1 MIMKTL
7 FLQKSYKI
15 FLCILSILFI
25 SGCWDSN
32 ELQDFSIISGIGI
45 DKGGDDPENRF
56 RLTVQII
63 NPSIVS
69 GGQQGGN
76 VQSSPVTTYSETGS
90 TLKEAL
96 RKISN
101 EAPAELFF
109 PHIQIMLIGEELA
122 KEGIDELF
130 DVIERDPKFRV
141 LFPVLIVK
149 GHTAEDALKI
159 STSLR
164 PIPSAKIEGSLQS
177 SKEIWGEY
185 PSTRADQAIMKLGEG
200 SAAITGIEINGNV
213 EKGNQT
219 ANMQEI
225 SQSTKLEIKGLA
237 IIREGKLEKWLEGNP
252 ARGVVWVNNEM
263 EETVMNLD
271 CPDKKDAVAIDI
283 GRAETIIKAKV
294 KKNKPV
300 MTIKINAEGAVSETH
315 CSLELDKDETIKEL
329 EKQLRNEIKEEVQL
343 AIKTLQEEKSDVFG
357 FGEYV
362 NIEKKNYWKKIK
374 DKWEEEIFPQSI
386 VNVEV
391 NATIRRTGMKVKS
404 YIK

>member
-149 GHTAEDALKI
+149 GHTAEDALKV

-200 SAAITGIEINGNV
+200 SAAITGIEVNGNV

>member
-1 MIMKTL
+1 MIMKTCL
-7 FLQKSYKI
+7 LNNSYKI

-45 DKGGDDPENRF
+45 DKGGDDPENRY
-56 RLTVQII
+56 RTTVQII

-69 GGQQGGN
+69 GGQQGGS

-130 DVIERDPKFRV
+130 DVVERDPKFRV

-149 GHTAEDALKI
+149 GHTAEDALKV

-200 SAAITGIEINGNV
+200 SAAITGIEINGDV

-219 ANMQEI
+219 VNMQEI

-237 IIREGKLEKWLEGNP
+237 IIRDGKLEKWMEGDP

-271 CPDKKDAVAIDI
+271 CPEKKDAIAIDI
-283 GRAETIIKAKV
+283 GRAESIIKAKV
-294 KKNKPV
+294 KKGKPV
-300 MTIKINAEGAVSETH
+300 ITIRINAEGAVSETH
-315 CSLELDKDETIKEL
+315 CSMELDKDETIKEL
-329 EKQLRNEIKEEVQL
+329 EKQLRNEIKEEVQA
-343 AIKTLQEEKSDVFG
+343 AIETLQEEKSDVFG
-357 FGEYV
+357 LGEYI
-362 NIEKKNYWKKIK
+362 NIAEKNYWKKIK
-374 DKWEEEIFPQSI
+374 DKWEEEIFPESK
-386 VNVEV
+386 VNIEV
-391 NATIRRTGMKVKS
+391 HATIRRTGMKIKS
-404 YIK
+404 YMK

>member
-1 MIMKTL
+1 MIMKI
-7 FLQKSYKI
+7 FLLHKSYKI

-56 RLTVQII
+56 RTTVQII

-69 GGQQGGN
+69 GGQQGGS

-130 DVIERDPKFRV
+130 DVVERDPKFRV

-149 GHTAEDALKI
+149 GHTAEDALKV

-200 SAAITGIEINGNV
+200 SAAITGIEINGDV

-237 IIREGKLEKWLEGNP
+237 IIREGKLEKWLEGDP

-271 CPDKKDAVAIDI
+271 CPEKKDAIAIDI
-283 GRAETIIKAKV
+283 GRAESIIKAKV
-294 KKNKPV
+294 KKGKPV
-300 MTIKINAEGAVSETH
+300 ITIRLNAEGAVSETH
-315 CSLELDKDETIKEL
+315 CSMELDKDETIKEL
-329 EKQLRNEIKEEVQL
+329 EKQLRNEIKEEMQA

-357 FGEYV
+357 FGEYI
-362 NIEKKNYWKKIK
+362 NIEDKNYWKSIK
-374 DKWEEEIFPQSI
+374 DKWEEEIFPESE
-386 VNVEV
+386 VNIEV

>member
-1 MIMKTL
+1 MIMKI
-7 FLQKSYKI
+7 FLLHKSYKI

-56 RLTVQII
+56 RTTVQII

-69 GGQQGGN
+69 GGQQGGS

-130 DVIERDPKFRV
+130 DVVERDPKFRV

-149 GHTAEDALKI
+149 GHTAEDALKV

-200 SAAITGIEINGNV
+200 SAAITGIEINGDV

-225 SQSTKLEIKGLA
+225 FQSTKLEIKGLA
-237 IIREGKLEKWLEGNP
+237 IIREGKLEKWLEGDP

-271 CPDKKDAVAIDI
+271 CPEKKDAIAIDI
-283 GRAETIIKAKV
+283 GRAESIIKAKV
-294 KKNKPV
+294 KKGKPV
-300 MTIKINAEGAVSETH
+300 ITIRLNAEGAVSETH
-315 CSLELDKDETIKEL
+315 CSMELDKDETIKEL
-329 EKQLRNEIKEEVQL
+329 EEQLRNEIKEEVQA

-357 FGEYV
+357 FGEYI
-362 NIEKKNYWKKIK
+362 NIEDKNYWKKIK
-374 DKWEEEIFPQSI
+374 DKWEEEIFPESE
-386 VNVEV
+386 VNIEV

>member
-1 MIMKTL
+1 MIMKI
-7 FLQKSYKI
+7 FLLHKSYKI

-45 DKGGDDPENRF
+45 DKGGDDPDNRF
-56 RLTVQII
+56 RTTVQII

-69 GGQQGGN
+69 GGQQGGS

-130 DVIERDPKFRV
+130 DVVERDPKFRV

-177 SKEIWGEY
+177 SKEIWGEF

-200 SAAITGIEINGNV
+200 SAAITGIEINGDV

-237 IIREGKLEKWLEGNP
+237 IIREGKLEKWLEGDP
-252 ARGVVWVNNEM
+252 ARGVVWVNNELD
-263 EETVMNLD
+263 ETVMNLD
-271 CPDKKDAVAIDI
+271 CPEKKDAIAIDV
-283 GRAETIIKAKV
+283 GRAESIITAKV
-294 KKNKPV
+294 KKDKPV
-300 MTIKINAEGAVSETH
+300 ITIKINAEGAVSETH
-315 CSLELDKDETIKEL
+315 CSMELDKEETIKEL
-329 EKQLRNEIKEEVQL
+329 EKQLRNEIKDEVQT
-343 AIKTLQEEKSDVFG
+343 AIKTLQEEKGDVFG
-357 FGEYV
+357 LGEYI
-362 NIEKKNYWKKIK
+362 NIEDKNYWKKVK
-374 DKWEEEIFPQSI
+374 DKWEEEIFPASE

-391 NATIRRTGMKVKS
+391 HATIRRTGMKVKS

>member
-1 MIMKTL
+1 MNSLLI
-7 FLQKSYKI
+7 QRSYKI
-15 FLCILSILFI
+15 LLCVLSILFT

-45 DKGGDDPENRF
+45 DKGGDDPEDRF
-56 RLTVQII
+56 RTTVQII

-76 VQSSPVTTYSETGS
+76 VQSSPVTTFSETGS

-122 KEGIDELF
+122 KDGMKELF

-149 GHTAEDALKI
+149 GHTAEDALKV

-164 PIPSAKIEGSLQS
+164 PVPSANIEGSLES
-177 SKEIWGEY
+177 SKEIWGEFQ
-185 PSTRADQAIMKLGEG
+185 STRADQAIMKLAEG
-200 SAAITGIEINGNV
+200 SVAITGIQINGKV

-225 SQSTKLEIKGLA
+225 SQSAKLEIKGLA
-237 IIREGKLEKWLEGNP
+237 IIRDGKLEKWLEGDP

-263 EETVMNLD
+263 EQTVMNLD
-271 CPDKKDAVAIDI
+271 CPEKKDAVAIDI
-283 GRAETIIKAKV
+283 GRAKSGIKVKV
-294 KKNKPV
+294 KKDKPV
-300 MTIKINAEGAVSETH
+300 ITIKINAEGDVLETH
-315 CSLELDKDETIKEL
+315 CPIELDKDKTIKRL
-329 EKQLRNEIKEEVQL
+329 ENQLSKEIKDEVMTT
-343 AIKTLQEEKSDVFG
+343 IKTVQEEKTDVFG
-357 FGEYV
+357 FGEYI
-362 NIEKKNYWKKIK
+362 NIEDKNYWKKIK
-374 DKWEEEIFPQSI
+374 DKWEEEIFPESK

>member
-15 FLCILSILFI
+15 FLCILSILLI

-45 DKGGDDPENRF
+45 DKGGNDPENRF

-122 KEGIDELF
+122 KEGIQELF

-149 GHTAEDALKI
+149 GHTAEAALKV

-177 SKEIWGEY
+177 SKAIWGEH

-200 SAAITGIEINGNV
+200 SAAITGIEINGDV

-237 IIREGKLEKWLEGNP
+237 IIRDGKLEKWLEGVP
-252 ARGVVWVNNEM
+252 ARGVVWANNEI

-271 CPDKKDAVAIDI
+271 CPKKKDAVAIDI
-283 GRAETIIKAKV
+283 GRAESIIKAEV

-300 MTIKINAEGAVSETH
+300 ITIKINAEGAVSETH

-329 EKQLRNEIKEEVQL
+329 ETQLRTEIKDEVQT
-343 AIKTLQEEKSDVFG
+343 AIKTLQEEKGDVFG
-357 FGEYV
+357 FREYI
-362 NIEKKNYWKKIK
+362 NIADKNYWKKIK
-374 DKWEEEIFPQSI
+374 DKWEEEIFPESE
-386 VNVEV
+386 VNIEV

>member
-1 MIMKTL
+1 MIMKN
-7 FLQKSYKI
+7 FLLHKSYKI

-56 RLTVQII
+56 RTTVQII

-69 GGQQGGN
+69 GGQQAGS

-130 DVIERDPKFRV
+130 DVVERDPKFRV

-149 GHTAEDALKI
+149 GHTAEDALKV

-200 SAAITGIEINGNV
+200 SAAITGIEINGDV

-237 IIREGKLEKWLEGNP
+237 IIREGKLEKWLEGDP

-263 EETVMNLD
+263 VETVMNLD
-271 CPDKKDAVAIDI
+271 CPEKKDAIAIDI
-283 GRAETIIKAKV
+283 GRAESIIKAKV
-294 KKNKPV
+294 KKDKPV
-300 MTIKINAEGAVSETH
+300 ITIRINAEGSVSETH
-315 CSLELDKDETIKEL
+315 CSMELDKDETIKEL
-329 EKQLRNEIKEEVQL
+329 EKQLRNEIEEEVQA

-357 FGEYV
+357 LGEYI
-362 NIEKKNYWKKIK
+362 NIEEKNYWKKIK
-374 DKWEEEIFPQSI
+374 DKWEEEIFPESK
-386 VNVEV
+386 VNIEV
-391 NATIRRTGMKVKS
+391 HATIRRTGMKVKS